1 MRYLL
6 ISLVAFMLFAL
17 PAFAYEPPT
26 EPVTD
31 SVIINVDI
39 AAYMELVLLEDNL
52 DFEIN
57 YEDCETGVWSD
68 VQELNYYICVNGDW
82 YVEAYFEGSDAG
94 DGEWDMD
101 WPTELEVYVNQSLM
115 LPYDEG
121 GNTEIDSGG
130 IGCWWSYT
138 NDEGEEPNAEPWSV
152 QVWAP
157 WLEKGNYTGELFVE
171 LWDP

>member
-6 ISLVAFMLFAL
+6 ICLVAFMMFAL

-39 AAYMELVLLEDNL
+39 NAYMELVLVEESL
-52 DFEIN
+52 DFEIE
-57 YEDCETGVWSD
+57 YYDCEEGAWSD
-68 VQELNYYICVNGDW
+68 EQELNYYICVNGDW
-82 YVEAYFEGSDAG
+82 YVEAYFEGYEAG
-94 DGEWDMD
+94 QGDWDQD
-101 WPTELEVYVNQSLM
+101 WDENMEVYVNDLLM

-121 GNTEIDSGG
+121 GNTEIDSGTM
-130 IGCWWSYT
+130 GCWDSDGDD
-138 NDEGEEPNAEPWSV
+138 NNEPNADPWIV
-152 QVWAP
+152 QVYAP
-157 WLEKGNYTGELFVE
+157 WLEKGNYNGELFFE